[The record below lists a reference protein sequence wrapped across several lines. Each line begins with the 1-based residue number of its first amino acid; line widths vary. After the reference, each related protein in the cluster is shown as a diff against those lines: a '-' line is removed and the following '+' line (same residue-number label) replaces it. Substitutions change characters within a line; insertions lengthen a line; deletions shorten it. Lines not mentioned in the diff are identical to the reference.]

1 MEKTI
6 PFPRGQ
12 PKRRLLTRKH
22 KTRSHV
28 SAAAQPPE
36 EEPDTQSL
44 RRENKEGQTE
54 IDLPPQGKE
63 EKKTLPPLHPW
74 EPVLYVAA
82 KLVLVVGI
90 VWLLFSQV
98 FAIYHVSG
106 QAMYPN
112 VLDGDFVVGYR
123 LESSFAQ
130 DDVVIY
136 RRSGI
141 WWVGRIVAQAGDV
154 VDFTEDG
161 YLTVNGNIQQEE
173 KVYYASETDMLSV
186 DFPYTVPEDSYFVL
200 NDYRT
205 YGAYDSRQWGAIPQS
220 DLVAKVISLW
230 RFRGV

>member
-1 MEKTI
+1 MEKTV

-28 SAAAQPPE
+28 STAAQPPE

-54 IDLPPQGKE
+54 TDLSPQGKE

-74 EPVLYVAA
+74 EPVAYVAA
-82 KLVLVVGI
+82 KLVLLVGI

-98 FAIYHVSG
+98 FVIRQVSG

-112 VLDGDFVVGYR
+112 VLDGDIVIGYR
-123 LESSFAQ
+123 LQRSYVQ
-130 DDVVIY
+130 DDVVVY
-136 RRSGI
+136 RLGTTWR
-141 WWVGRIVAQAGDV
+141 VGRIVAQAGDV
-154 VDFTEDG
+154 VNFTEDG
-161 YLTVNGNIQQEE
+161 YLSVNGYVQQEE

-186 DFPYTVPEDSYFVL
+186 DFPYTVPENSYFVL

-205 YGAYDSRQWGAIPQS
+205 YSAFDSREKGAISQ
-220 DLVAKVISLW
+220 DNLVGKVISLW
-230 RFRGV
+230 RFRGI

>member
-1 MEKTI
+1 
-6 PFPRGQ
+6 
-12 PKRRLLTRKH
+12 
-22 KTRSHV
+22 
-28 SAAAQPPE
+28 
-36 EEPDTQSL
+36 
-44 RRENKEGQTE
+44 
-54 IDLPPQGKE
+54 
-63 EKKTLPPLHPW
+63 
-74 EPVLYVAA
+74 
-82 KLVLVVGI
+82 
-90 VWLLFSQV
+90 
-98 FAIYHVSG
+98 
-106 QAMYPN
+106 
-112 VLDGDFVVGYR
+112 VVGYR

-130 DDVVIY
+130 DDVVIN